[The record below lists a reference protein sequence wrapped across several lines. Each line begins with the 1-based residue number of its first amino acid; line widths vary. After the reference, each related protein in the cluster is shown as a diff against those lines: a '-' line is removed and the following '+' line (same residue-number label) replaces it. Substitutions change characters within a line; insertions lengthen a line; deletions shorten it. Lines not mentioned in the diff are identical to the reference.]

1 VPHPTASALLRN
13 FLGSSALWHKRTIA
27 AFLLVNPLLLLAANA
42 VAFEAPPLTAAEAA
56 AAAADYQKYCALCH
70 GADRQ
75 GKAND
80 NAPSLRSKSLLRSGF
95 PELILFTIAYGRRGT
110 PMGGYFN
117 EIGGPLDNEELYR
130 LTRWLKER
138 VPVESIDLPRE
149 PVTGDAQRGREIFTE
164 ACARCH
170 GDNAEGDIGPAI
182 GNPAL
187 LALAPDAFLRY
198 AIENGRDGTE
208 MPAFGGSLSAGDI
221 DAVTA
226 YLRSRETKW
235 TQGETVLRPPPGVNE
250 YVINPQSPGP
260 EFDLR
265 DGIYVLAES
274 LDRAL
279 REKRRMVVLDTRV
292 TSMWQIGHIEGA
304 VPIPYY
310 HEDIAGLA
318 RDLPGDGTWIV
329 SYCECPR
336 AAAESV
342 THQLRQAGF
351 ANTAV
356 LWEGITGWV
365 ALGYPVYSGQAAAS
379 GEGPEAGRGRS
390 DGR

>member
-1 VPHPTASALLRN
+1 MRFTMPYIASR
-13 FLGSSALWHKRTIA
+13 FSAAGT
-27 AFLLVNPLLLLAANA
+27 LLLAGSVA
-42 VAFEAPPLTAAEAA
+42 AFEAPPLTPTEAA

-75 GKAND
+75 GNGND
-80 NAPSLRSKSLLRSGF
+80 NAPSLRSESLLRSGF

-110 PMGGYFN
+110 PMGAYFD
-117 EIGGPLDNEELYR
+117 EVGGPLDNAGLYR
-130 LTRWLKER
+130 LTRWLKEQ

-149 PVTGDAQRGREIFTE
+149 PVSGDTQRGREIFTE
-164 ACARCH
+164 ECSGCH
-170 GDNAEGDIGPAI
+170 GENAEGDLGPAI

-187 LALAPDAFLRY
+187 LALVPDAFLRY
-198 AIENGRDGTE
+198 AIENGRDGTD
-208 MPAFGGSLSAGDI
+208 MPAFGEILSAGDI

-226 YLRSRETKW
+226 WLRSRETHW
-235 TQGETVLRPPPGVNE
+235 TNEQPVLRAPPGADE
-250 YVINPQSPGP
+250 YVLNPQAPAP
-260 EFDLR
+260 EFALR
-265 DGIYVLAES
+265 DGIYVLAED

-310 HEDIAGLA
+310 HDDVAGLV

-342 THQLRQAGF
+342 TVKLRAAGF

-356 LWEGITGWV
+356 LYEGINGWV
-365 ALGYPVYSGQAAAS
+365 ALGYPVHSGQAAAS
-379 GEGPEAGRGRS
+379 GE
-390 DGR
+390 